1 MTAPAP
7 LLHETVSALA
17 DRRLTG
23 RRWIDPAV
31 EQRFHATMRNDFL
44 TPRGTA
50 YKWQEITASLD
61 RSVVGGGVPTVV
73 PVRYRWHRVDA
84 RTGTPAGAGKRREW
98 TFARGQSFGS
108 VLFHTDAEGAVPA
121 VAEPDSAGL
130 PPSTLDIA
138 YPQLPKSP
146 AVDLLLMLSWDVVT
160 VEMMCTHLSTTPE
173 LRDVGGRAELERVSG
188 TWAQLKFSDPGATAE
203 FRNANATAQHLGYGR
218 FAGRPSAVYSSRCL
232 DCVLDVRLGPVTERG
247 RSSYWATVQVD
258 VETGDLLSAEM
269 TEMIIATLTGPDGRR
284 VPVQKRR
291 IVRMWADTGVAEEEA
306 EPRPADPLP
315 RTIGEVVAAD
325 PAAPAK
331 AIRLAGRVA
340 EHLAWQ
346 ATSLGHL
353 PQGMSEVALMGFHS
367 VVGADLPDTVRQVE
381 SLQAALRAVADGE
394 PGAQEALR
402 KALPEHRGR
411 IEGLLAFGQ
420 LAADE
425 ATRVPSLDSH
435 YRDESR
441 GRLDAVGAA
450 LSELLALLGR
460 LERPGRPVGPAPSA
474 GIDHCATDRDPEGQP

>member
-1 MTAPAP
+1 MTTSAP

-17 DRRLTG
+17 GRRLTG

-31 EQRFHATMRNDFL
+31 ERRFHATMRNDFL

-50 YKWQEITASLD
+50 YKWQELTASLD
-61 RSVVGGGVPTVV
+61 RTVVGGGVPTVV
-73 PVRYRWHRVDA
+73 PVRYRWQRVEA
-84 RTGTPAGAGKRREW
+84 RTGTPTTAEKPREW
-98 TFARGQSFGS
+98 TFARGQTFGS
-108 VLFHTDAEGAVPA
+108 VLFHTDAEGEAPA
-121 VAEPDSAGL
+121 AAAPAD
-130 PPSTLDIA
+130 PPASTLDIG

-160 VEMMCTHLSTTPE
+160 VEMLCTHLSTTPQ

-188 TWAQLKFSDPGATAE
+188 TWAQLKFSDPNAVAE

-218 FAGRPSAVYSSRCL
+218 FAGRPSALYTSRCL

-258 VETGDLLSAEM
+258 VETGDLLCAEM
-269 TEMIIATLTGPDGRR
+269 TEMIIATLTTADGRR

-291 IVRMWADTGVAEEEA
+291 IVRMWADTGVPEEEP

-315 RTIGEVVAAD
+315 RTLGEVVAAD
-325 PAAPAK
+325 PAAPAR

-340 EHLAWQ
+340 DHLAWQ
-346 ATSLGHL
+346 ATSLEHL
-353 PQGMSEVALMGFHS
+353 PQGMAEVASMGFRS
-367 VVGADLPDTVRQVE
+367 VVGTDLPDALRQVR
-381 SLQAALRAVADGE
+381 SLQTALQKVADGE

-402 KALPEHRGR
+402 EALPEYRAR

-420 LAADE
+420 LAVDE
-425 ATRVPSLDSH
+425 GGRIPVMSQHHL
-435 YRDESR
+435 DESR
-441 GRLDAVGAA
+441 GRLTAVGAV

-460 LERPGRPVGPAPSA
+460 LERPGRRTRPAPA
-474 GIDHCATDRDPEGQP
+474 DTDHRATDHDSEG